1 VKDRRLHDAGM
12 ATEGPVYDC
21 TDPRWCAIER
31 RSAWLACHRA
41 SIFSR
46 LSPDGGIGGRARFIS
61 RTREGMMD
69 RDMPERFESGVTLG
83 DIVSRLIAAR
93 DAAIRGDSV
102 SMANWLGQVKY
113 HFDLFE
119 KDCKIMLEESK

>member
-1 VKDRRLHDAGM
+1 MV
-12 ATEGPVYDC
+12 
-21 TDPRWCAIER
+21 
-31 RSAWLACHRA
+31 
-41 SIFSR
+41 
-46 LSPDGGIGGRARFIS
+46 
-61 RTREGMMD
+61 

-102 SMANWLGQVKY
+102 SMANWFGQVKY

-119 KDCKIMLEESK
+119 NDCKIMLEENQ